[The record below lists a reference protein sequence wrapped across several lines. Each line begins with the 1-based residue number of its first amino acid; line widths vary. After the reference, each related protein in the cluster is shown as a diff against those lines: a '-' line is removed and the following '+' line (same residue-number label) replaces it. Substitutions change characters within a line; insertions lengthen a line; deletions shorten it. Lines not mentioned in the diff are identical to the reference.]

1 MFSRY
6 ARKKLNVRANPRH
19 EICESHTLAYRR
31 YPNVFS
37 MNMPTEKT
45 TTIRMGSR
53 TLKRVDGLANAMS
66 RSRAWVINQAV
77 ERYLDYEEWFVS
89 EVKQALK
96 EAERGRLLDH
106 ETVVKRWERKR
117 AAKVDARR

>member
-1 MFSRY
+1 MS
-6 ARKKLNVRANPRH
+6 
-19 EICESHTLAYRR
+19 
-31 YPNVFS
+31 
-37 MNMPTEKT
+37 TEKT
-45 TTIRMGSR
+45 TTIRIEGR
-53 TLKRVDGLANAMS
+53 TLKRIDGLANAMS

-77 ERYLDYEEWFVS
+77 ERYLDYEEWFVA

-96 EAERGRLLDH
+96 EAESGRLVEH

>member
-1 MFSRY
+1 
-6 ARKKLNVRANPRH
+6 
-19 EICESHTLAYRR
+19 
-31 YPNVFS
+31 

-45 TTIRMGSR
+45 TTVRMESR
-53 TLKRVDGLANAMS
+53 TLKRVDGLANAIS

-106 ETVVKRWERKR
+106 ESVAKRWERKR

>member
-1 MFSRY
+1 MS
-6 ARKKLNVRANPRH
+6 A
-19 EICESHTLAYRR
+19 
-31 YPNVFS
+31 
-37 MNMPTEKT
+37 EKT
-45 TTIRMGSR
+45 TTVRMESR

-77 ERYLDYEEWFVS
+77 ERYLDYEEWFVG

-96 EAERGRLLDH
+96 EAEAGQVIDH

-117 AAKVDARR
+117 AARVDARR

>member
-1 MFSRY
+1 MY
-6 ARKKLNVRANPRH
+6 
-19 EICESHTLAYRR
+19 ESTLAHRK
-31 YPNVFS
+31 YPDIFS

-45 TTIRMGSR
+45 TTVRMESR
-53 TLKRVDGLANAMS
+53 TLKRVDGLANAIS

-96 EAERGRLLDH
+96 ETERGRLLDH
-106 ETVVKRWERKR
+106 ESVVKRWERKR
-117 AAKVDARR
+117 AVKVDARR

>member
-1 MFSRY
+1 
-6 ARKKLNVRANPRH
+6 
-19 EICESHTLAYRR
+19 
-31 YPNVFS
+31 
-37 MNMPTEKT
+37 MPTEKT
-45 TTIRMGSR
+45 TTVRMESR

-106 ETVVKRWERKR
+106 ETVAKRWERKR

>member
-1 MFSRY
+1 MYPHVFC
-6 ARKKLNVRANPRH
+6 LNVGDKK
-19 EICESHTLAYRR
+19 I
-31 YPNVFS
+31 
-37 MNMPTEKT
+37 T
-45 TTIRMGSR
+45 TVRMEGR

-77 ERYLDYEEWFVS
+77 ERFLDYEEWFVG

-96 EAERGRLLDH
+96 EAEAGQLVGH
-106 ETVVKRWERKR
+106 EAVVKRWERKR